1 MATLYKKRDMW
12 YVDYYVEGKRFSK
25 NTYLKSSI
33 ANKKEAD
40 KIKRKIEDL
49 ISSKKYIM
57 STGKS
62 LIAYVDV
69 FKREHLSLK
78 SKSHQGVF
86 EDALAHFIKIVPKE
100 TKIEDI
106 NSEHVA
112 RFIEKLKPKVANST
126 LLTYISYMKIFFN
139 FLVEEDIIPRNPIRK
154 KQIPKRIKKNI
165 VFFSE
170 NMLDEILNTAKDRDP
185 EYYKFLKMLLLT
197 GQRPID
203 VLGLTVGNV
212 DRENELMYLNI
223 SKTGKQIIFP
233 IYDQLKDF
241 FEDEL
246 TQINNSPKEERIFKN
261 FNSNIVEKRFQRIK
275 RYLKITE
282 KNVYTLKT
290 FRKTFASYLAA
301 KGVDQ
306 AKIADL
312 LGHDDPKTTRKYYA
326 AISAINLRKELNNLP
341 KDDNAKNIADKIA
354 DNYKK

>member
-1 MATLYKKRDMW
+1 
-12 YVDYYVEGKRFSK
+12 
-25 NTYLKSSI
+25 
-33 ANKKEAD
+33 
-40 KIKRKIEDL
+40 
-49 ISSKKYIM
+49 
-57 STGKS
+57 
-62 LIAYVDV
+62 
-69 FKREHLSLK
+69 
-78 SKSHQGVF
+78 
-86 EDALAHFIKIVPKE
+86 
-100 TKIEDI
+100 
-106 NSEHVA
+106 
-112 RFIEKLKPKVANST
+112 
-126 LLTYISYMKIFFN
+126 MKIFFN